1 MLLFRQRPDV
11 IFCDLAREALT
22 CVTADLKANDT
33 DPHVM
38 SILMPRVGPVLSR
51 QTGLATVEALRT
63 ALDTADVYELEPM
76 HRLLLAEA
84 LKRYCESYNDQP
96 QESALYGRYEIPELN
111 CERLVSTF
119 LGHVTAFE
127 TATLSVCPG
136 EVSLQLYL
144 STDAPWHSPLPEP
157 ESPWFRR
164 GIEYPLATERQHN
177 EML

>member
-1 MLLFRQRPDV
+1 MFLFRQQADV
-11 IFCDLAREALT
+11 IFCDLVREALT

-33 DPHVM
+33 DPHIM
-38 SILMPRVGPVLSR
+38 SVLMPRVASALSP

-63 ALDTADVYELEPM
+63 AMDTADVYELEPM
-76 HRLLLAEA
+76 HRLVLAEA
-84 LKRYCESYNDQP
+84 LKRYCESYNGQP
-96 QESALYGRYEIPELN
+96 QGSALYGRYEIPELN
-111 CERLVSTF
+111 CEGLVSTF
-119 LGHVTAFE
+119 LGHVAAFE

-144 STDAPWHSPLPEP
+144 SADAPWHSSLPEH

-164 GIEYPLATERQHN
+164 GIEYPVATEGQHN